1 MFMSSGTNRGRGT
14 FSGQNPRRFSNGQSS
29 NDGSVFNDQENTY
42 GAPVRRGGYGNAR
55 GTYFNSQSTR
65 GTFYNS
71 QSTRGIRN
79 GQSTSRFYNAQ
90 SSHVD
95 SSFKDQDN
103 KANTRGIP
111 NDHSSHAA
119 SLFNQQST
127 RGRSRF
133 YPTVTVSPSG
143 QVVTEPPPPIALR
156 ITEKDKEEFGEE
168 IAKKLIEH
176 TIPRS
181 HAEPGFAPKARSASE
196 IYDEDVK
203 HADEYANIIDEDDD
217 VEIVG
222 DFEDLQLL
230 DTWKA
235 AEFVD
240 KLYENVKR
248 AKYVR
253 PRKIQSAAMPFILDG
268 YDVKIQAETGSGK
281 TLAYLLPII
290 DNCLK
295 DKLDGSY
302 IPEASSPY
310 AVILA
315 PTRELCVQTFEQAS
329 KLVDGT
335 GLIVQR
341 AYGTGLIVQRAYG
354 EFDVKKNIRS
364 LSGQC
369 DIICATPGRFQ
380 HFVQE
385 KFIKLDH
392 VHFLVMDESDKLLTD
407 DFEKTIKS
415 ALEFENKMPAAHQ
428 TIFCSATFTDD
439 LMKKSEYYMRR
450 PKNEVITIKSNN
462 ICPTKKVEQIF
473 KLHVGTYKFGGI
485 RSFFTEAIEKGE
497 GFKCFIFCKTG
508 QYSERLAVA
517 LEMDGISVYP
527 ISGARGQDLRE
538 QALTDFR
545 ENNSKIIA
553 LICTDVCS
561 RGIDI
566 KDADLVINCDL
577 PHDYETYVHRVGRCG
592 RIRHGK
598 CISFVSRDTDLQL
611 LLKIEQAMQ
620 ASGQI
625 IPPTLEEILRPS
637 DGSQF
642 KKQDKEDGS
651 FIKDVDKKSE
661 ESVSAPEA
669 DEEKKPETAGE
680 AEPSGK
686 ASEKSEES
694 VTAPEADE
702 EKKAETAGEA
712 EPSGKASEV
721 PLEKSEVDIIP
732 TDPQKSEYYD
742 MKSVDPQK
750 SEPDDMKSV
759 GLDVAAQKS
768 KIPDEDEKD
777 CW

>member
-1 MFMSSGTNRGRGT
+1 MSSGTNRGRGA
-14 FSGQNPRRFSNGQSS
+14 FNGQNPRHFSHGQSS
-29 NDGSVFNDQENTY
+29 NDGSVFDDQENTY
-42 GAPVRRGGYGNAR
+42 GAPVRRGGYGNTR
-55 GTYFNSQSTR
+55 VTYFNSQSTR
-65 GTFYNS
+65 GIPNGR
-71 QSTRGIRN
+71 STN
-79 GQSTSRFYNAQ
+79 RFYNAP
-90 SSHVD
+90 HVG
-95 SSFKDQDN
+95 SSFKEQDN
-103 KANTRGIP
+103 EANTRGIP
-111 NDHSSHAA
+111 NDHSSHGG
-119 SLFNQQST
+119 SSFNQQST

-143 QVVTEPPPPIALR
+143 QVVTEPPPPVALR

-222 DFEDLQLL
+222 DFEDFQLL

-268 YDVKIQAETGSGK
+268 FDVKIQAETGSGK

-290 DNCLK
+290 DKCLK

-302 IPEASSPY
+302 IPETSSPY

-329 KLVDGT
+329 KLVD
-335 GLIVQR
+335 
-341 AYGTGLIVQRAYG
+341 GTGLIVQRAYG

-392 VHFLVMDESDKLLTD
+392 VRFLVMDESDKLLTD

-439 LMKKSEYYMRR
+439 LMEKSEYYMRR
-450 PKNEVITIKSNN
+450 PKNEVVTIKSNN

-485 RSFFTEAIEKGE
+485 RSFFTAAVEKGE
-497 GFKCFIFCKTG
+497 VFKCFIFCKTG

-517 LEMDGISVYP
+517 LEMEGISVYP

-545 ENNSKIIA
+545 ESNSKIIA

-598 CISFVSRDTDLQL
+598 CISFVSRNTDLQL
-611 LLKIEQAMQ
+611 LVKIKQAMQ

-637 DGSQF
+637 DGSSQF
-642 KKQDKEDGS
+642 KKQDEEEGS
-651 FIKDVDKKSE
+651 SIKDVNKKAE
-661 ESVSAPEA
+661 ECVTAPET
-669 DEEKKPETAGE
+669 KPETVGE
-680 AEPSGK
+680 AEPSVS
-686 ASEKSEES
+686 SE
-694 VTAPEADE
+694 
-702 EKKAETAGEA
+702 
-712 EPSGKASEV
+712 KASEV
-721 PLEKSEVDIIP
+721 PLEKSFIEVDIIP
-732 TDPQKSEYYD
+732 TDPQKSEL
-742 MKSVDPQK
+742 
-750 SEPDDMKSV
+750 DMKSV

-768 KIPDEDEKD
+768 KIPDEDEA

>member
-1 MFMSSGTNRGRGT
+1 MSSGTNRGRGT

-329 KLVDGT
+329 KLVD
-335 GLIVQR
+335 
-341 AYGTGLIVQRAYG
+341 GTGLIVQRAYG

-686 ASEKSEES
+686 ASE
-694 VTAPEADE
+694 
-702 EKKAETAGEA
+702 
-712 EPSGKASEV
+712 V

-742 MKSVDPQK
+742 MKSV
-750 SEPDDMKSV
+750 